1 MKSSALT
8 KLALNRRTCGQET
21 TACAQNAK
29 HGMHY
34 AQLHIFKDFF
44 VNITSFVCSG
54 FISPAMCS
62 LKRCSS
68 ALLRN
73 LLKKTKRV

>member
-21 TACAQNAK
+21 TACAQIVK

-34 AQLHIFKDFF
+34 SRYIFKKNYF
-44 VNITSFVCSG
+44 VNITRLVFLQWYYFTCDVL
-54 FISPAMCS
+54 S
-62 LKRCSS
+62 LKT
-68 ALLRN
+68 
-73 LLKKTKRV
+73 LKCPFEKSQEK

>member
-21 TACAQNAK
+21 TACAQIVK

-34 AQLHIFKDFF
+34 VHLKKNYF
-44 VNITSFVCSG
+44 VNITSFFLQWDNFTS
-54 FISPAMCS
+54 MYS
-62 LKRCSS
+62 L
-68 ALLRN
+68 
-73 LLKKTKRV
+73 